1 MLPHPGGAY
10 LAVAPGVAL
19 VTVVPHLGVQVE
31 ECLVMGSSVVGV
43 EEGGRGTTVV
53 RGLTS
58 SSCIRDKIIQGPCIG
73 QSTSNSGRTSK
84 FHHWPLLALLVA
96 LVSQLV

>member
-1 MLPHPGGAY
+1 MT
-10 LAVAPGVAL
+10 PGVAL

-43 EEGGRGTTVV
+43 EEGGRGATVV

-58 SSCIRDKIIQGPCIG
+58 SSCNRDKIITGQYIE
-73 QSTSNSGRTSK
+73 QSTSDSGRTSK

-96 LVSQLV
+96 LVLPLD